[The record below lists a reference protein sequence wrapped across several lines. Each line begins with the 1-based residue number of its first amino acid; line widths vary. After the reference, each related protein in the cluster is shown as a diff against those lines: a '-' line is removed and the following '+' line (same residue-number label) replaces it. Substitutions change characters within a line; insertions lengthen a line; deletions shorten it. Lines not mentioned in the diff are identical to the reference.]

1 MAAIIDNREKE
12 FFIDVQVNGAYPSY
26 KLKEF
31 EREGVNILKEDG
43 DDEILK
49 NGTVDYIGFSYYM
62 STVSAANKDDLEKTG
77 GNQRTFAK
85 NPYLNASEWGWML
98 DPMGLRISLCQLYE
112 RYHLPLFIVENGLG
126 AVDSIEE
133 DGQIHDDYRI
143 DYFREHIQA
152 ARDAVVLDG
161 VDLMGYLPWGCIDL
175 VSAGTGEM
183 KKRYGFIYV
192 DRDNDGN
199 GTLERSRKKS
209 FEWYKQVIASNGE
222 NIK

>member
-152 ARDAVVLDG
+152 ARDAVVLDW

-192 DRDNDGN
+192 DMNDNGK
-199 GTLERSRKKS
+199 GSLKRIRKDS
-209 FEWYKQVIASNGE
+209 FYWYKKVIESTEGA
-222 NIK
+222 